1 VRLIAQEHDPA
12 IGAWERGL
20 SGITKVAKDMKIWKT
35 TLQGL
40 IEEVI
45 GPIYITAT
53 QVGSVSE
60 SPGNGSI
67 PTVAFA
73 VWAAGFNSEGRVVE
87 LRIQQPRVI
96 SVFDEEIARTAR
108 ANSVVF
114 ADLKKRLQG
123 IGVEIRDGAISEQPV
138 IGTLE

>member
-1 VRLIAQEHDPA
+1 
-12 IGAWERGL
+12 
-20 SGITKVAKDMKIWKT
+20 MKIWKT

-40 IEEVI
+40 IEEVR

-60 SPGNGSI
+60 TAGRGSV
-67 PTVAFA
+67 PAVAFA
-73 VWAAGFNSEGRVVE
+73 VWAAGFNREGRVVE

-96 SVFDEEIARTAR
+96 SVFDEEVARTAR
-108 ANSVVF
+108 ANSAVL
-114 ADLKKRLQG
+114 ADLKARLSG
-123 IGVEIRDGAISEQPV
+123 IGVEIRDGAISEEPV